1 MEPDEN
7 TLQDESG
14 FNDGFAGPPT
24 ESPLATAPAPE
35 PDDTTAAPPPAP
47 KLKTVTEEEWTS
59 VMQRA
64 ALIDEM
70 KATQSTTLDK
80 VFGKLGGVERSLQ
93 ELRTGVKVDISD
105 DEIDAVEEDWP
116 AVATLLRKVRQ
127 AGVAGEGAAIDEDA
141 LNQLVEQRIAP
152 VLESLPQK
160 VTEAVELR
168 LLAKAHP
175 DWKQQTEDPAFAEYV
190 SRLPEADQNTLRAT
204 WDADV
209 ISGHL
214 TTFKKARKAAT
225 SRQSELAEAIT
236 PRGAGGAT
244 PGPTVEDAFNAG
256 VK

>member
-1 MEPDEN
+1 MGPDEN
-7 TLQDESG
+7 TEQDESG
-14 FNDGFAGPPT
+14 FNDGFAGTPT
-24 ESPLATAPAPE
+24 ESPLATAPAPQ

-47 KLKTVTEEEWTS
+47 KLKTVTEEEWAS

-70 KATQSTTLDK
+70 RATQSTTLDK
-80 VFGKLGGVERSLQ
+80 VFGKIGGVERSLQ

-105 DEIDAVEEDWP
+105 DEIEAVEEDWP
-116 AVATLLRKVRQ
+116 AVASLLRKVKQ
-127 AGVAGEGAAIDEDA
+127 AGVAGDGAAIDDSVLDQA
-141 LNQLVEQRIAP
+141 VQARIAP

-160 VTEAVELR
+160 VNEAVEIR
-168 LLAKAHP
+168 LLTRAHP

-190 SRLPEADQNTLRAT
+190 SKLPEAEQNTLRTT

-214 TTFKKARKAAT
+214 TTFKKARKATA

-236 PRGAGGAT
+236 PRGAGGAPAGST
-244 PGPTVEDAFNAG
+244 IEDEFNAG
-256 VK
+256 FK